1 MKLSI
6 IVPIYNEAKLIPTS
20 LPEIFELVA
29 EKEVIVVDDGSSDK
43 SPEILQELKTRYD
56 FQLLTQTPNQGKGA
70 AVKKALENISGD
82 YFVICDADLE
92 YKPQEILFLWS
103 QISKLPKNTVIYGS
117 RFKNNHPFSFHYFVN
132 GFLTLLTNIL
142 FGSRLTDMETCF
154 KLVPAVALKQIKLS
168 GQRFEIEPEI
178 TARLLKAGY
187 QITEFP
193 ISYTRRTYLEGK
205 KISARDGWLALKT
218 LFLEKWRP

>member
-20 LPEIFELVA
+20 LPEIFELAA

-56 FQLLTQTPNQGKGA
+56 FRLLTQAPNQGKGA

-103 QISKLPKNTVIYGS
+103 QIPSLPKNTVIYGS
-117 RFKNNHPFSFHYFVN
+117 RFKNHHPFSFHYFVN
-132 GFLTLLTNIL
+132 RFLTLLTNIL

-154 KLVPAVALKQIKLS
+154 KLVPAAALKQIKLS

-205 KISARDGWLALKT
+205 KITARDGWLAVKT
-218 LFLEKWRP
+218 LIKEKLKF